1 MMTRR
6 MAALPVMLALA
17 LVAAAIEPAHAQIAA
32 AIGQPLPSSD
42 LDAGTVSVRVI
53 SGSPSKPIIG
63 TDVTLTVNGTPRQA
77 RSDSAGRA
85 IFKDLPQGATVK
97 ASVVDED
104 KKECP
109 TCASS
114 EFVLADTGVRV
125 LLSTKPFEP
134 GAGGAPFAGGA
145 GGAMPEPRQ
154 MSGQARAEASD
165 SPGTI
170 TVRLTYDDF
179 KDPSPPANVPVL
191 LVGYRADDTY
201 AMRVLTTDKD
211 GRVQFTGLDLKGET
225 SYFAMAQLPRN
236 GGATID
242 RLESLPCVL
251 DSHAGIRM
259 VLSADKRDSKEPPI
273 DDLTKLA
280 KQDHAGADH
289 VVHVILE
296 GVPDPASTVRVIA
309 LAADG
314 SHRVV
319 GETQVTRADADPTD
333 VVGQS
338 SFEPRNDMPAH
349 ALHFQAHGGGGVNE
363 PLGGVNV
370 VLVPAKQVK
379 QADAGMGVKTPEGG
393 ELDLTDT
400 SDAPVVAEVTING
413 KVMRSKPFDLS
424 RHGGVLDMYAQWEA
438 QGKLVAEVDVAA
450 AKPGEALLAETTMRG
465 LPYRSAPFQPMAG
478 KGSEATI
485 YIYPRVMFSFSLTS
499 HIDDE
504 FLAVQGTFDITNNAW
519 APYVG
524 GPDGLVI
531 PLPAHFRGAI
541 VAEQDQSEVAA
552 AQGDGFRI
560 ARPIPPGGKK
570 FRGGFSLPVE
580 NGTVHWLLDLPLGA
594 YESGMEI
601 LQTPGMTVQTPPSV
615 KGEVATA
622 PQGTFYVL
630 PSISILPKQSME
642 MTISNL
648 PSPPAW
654 RKWAPRIVGVLTIMI
669 MLAGLGFALARTSA
683 TRALH
688 HERMTK
694 RNKLLDELVAL
705 EPGGKSDKR
714 RAQITDELETLWDE

>member
-1 MMTRR
+1 MKRFAT
-6 MAALPVMLALA
+6 AIAVALA
-17 LVAAAIEPAHAQIAA
+17 IAAPTAAHAQIAA
-32 AIGQPLPSSD
+32 AIGQPLPASD

-53 SGSPSKPIIG
+53 AGSPSKPIVG
-63 TDVTLTVNGTPRQA
+63 TDVTLVVNGTPRQA

-85 IFKDLPQGATVK
+85 IFKDLPAGATVK

-104 KKECP
+104 KKEW
-109 TCASS
+109 ASS

-125 LLSTKPFEP
+125 MLSTKPFEP
-134 GAGGAPFAGGA
+134 GGGGAPFAGGA

-179 KDPSPPANVPVL
+179 KDAAPPANVPVL
-191 LVGYRADDTY
+191 LVGYRADETY
-201 AMRVLTTDKD
+201 ALHVVPTDKD
-211 GRVQFTGLDLKGET
+211 GRAQFTSLDIKGET

-236 GGATID
+236 GAID
-242 RLESLPCVL
+242 RLASLPCVL
-251 DSHAGIRM
+251 DSHAGVRL
-259 VLSADKRDSKEPPI
+259 VLSADKRDSNAPPI
-273 DDLTKLA
+273 DDLNKVE
-280 KQDHAGADH
+280 KQDHPGADH
-289 VVHVILE
+289 SVHVVLE
-296 GVPDPASTVRVIA
+296 GVPDPAATVRLVA
-309 LAADG
+309 LSPDG
-314 SHRVV
+314 THRVL
-319 GETQVTRADADPTD
+319 GQAPASRAEADPTD

-338 SFEPRNDMPAH
+338 SFEQHNDMPAH
-349 ALHFQAHGGGGVNE
+349 AVHVQVHGGGGVNE

-379 QADAGMGVKTPEGG
+379 QAEAGMGVKTPEGG
-393 ELDLTDT
+393 ELDLTDA
-400 SDAPVVAEVTING
+400 SNAPVVAEVTING

-424 RHGGVLDMYAQWEA
+424 QHGGVLDMYAQWES
-438 QGKLVAEVDVAA
+438 QGKLVADIDASA
-450 AKPGEALLAETTMRG
+450 AKPDEAMLAETTMRG
-465 LPYRSAPFQPMAG
+465 LPYRSAPLQPIAG

-485 YIYPRVMFSFSLTS
+485 YVFPRVMFSFSLTS

-504 FLAVQGTFDITNNAW
+504 FLAVQGRFQITNNAW
-519 APYVG
+519 APYIG
-524 GPDGLVI
+524 GADGLVI
-531 PLPAHFRGAI
+531 PLPEHFRGAI
-541 VAEQDQSEVAA
+541 VAEQDQGDVAV
-552 AQGDGFRI
+552 AQGAGFRI
-560 ARPIPPGGKK
+560 ARPIPPGGKQ
-570 FRGGFSLPVE
+570 FHAGFSLPVQD
-580 NGTVHWLLDLPLGA
+580 GTVHWALDLPLGA

-601 LQTPGMTVQTPPSV
+601 LQTPGMVVQTPPSV

-654 RKWAPRIVGVLTIMI
+654 RKWAPRITGAIAIMI
-669 MLAGLGFALARTSA
+669 MLAGLGFALARTTA

-688 HERMTK
+688 HERLVK

-714 RAQITDELETLWDE
+714 RAQITDELEQLWDE

>member
-1 MMTRR
+1 MMRWF
-6 MAALPVMLALA
+6 VLALA
-17 LVAAAIEPAHAQIAA
+17 LVVATPVADAQIAA

-53 SGSPSKPIIG
+53 AGSPSKPVVG

-97 ASVVDED
+97 ASVVDDD

-109 TCASS
+109 SCASS

-125 LLSTKPFEP
+125 LLSTQPFEP
-134 GAGGAPFAGGA
+134 GAGGGAPFAGGA

-179 KDPSPPANVPVL
+179 KDPEPPANVPVM

-201 AMRVLTTDKD
+201 AMKVLPTDKD
-211 GRVQFTGLDLKGET
+211 GRVQFTSLDIKGET

-236 GGATID
+236 GAID
-242 RLESLPCVL
+242 RLASLPCVL
-251 DSHAGIRM
+251 DSHAGIRL

-273 DDLTKLA
+273 DDVSKIE

-289 VVHVILE
+289 SVHVILQ
-296 GVPDPASTVRVIA
+296 GVPDPTATVRVIA
-309 LAADG
+309 LAGDG
-314 SHRVV
+314 SHRTL
-319 GETQVTRADADPTD
+319 GEKLVTRAEPDPTD
-333 VVGQS
+333 VVAQNN
-338 SFEPRNDMPAH
+338 FEPRNDMPAH
-349 ALHFQAHGGGGVNE
+349 TVHVQVHGGGGVNE

-370 VLVPAKQVK
+370 VLVPAKQAK

-400 SDAPVVAEVTING
+400 SDAPIVAEVTVNG
-413 KVMRSKPFDLS
+413 KVMRTRAFDVS
-424 RHGGVLDMYAQWEA
+424 HHGGIVDVYAQWEGE
-438 QGKLVAEVDVAA
+438 GKLVADIDVSS
-450 AKPGEALLAETTMRG
+450 AKPDEALLAEATMRG
-465 LPYRSAPFQPMAG
+465 LPYRSAPFQPVAG
-478 KGSEATI
+478 KGTAATI
-485 YIYPRVMFSFSLTS
+485 YVFPRVMFSFSLTA

-519 APYVG
+519 APYIG

-531 PLPAHFRGAI
+531 PLPKHFKGAV
-541 VAEQDQSEVAA
+541 VAERDQSEVAA
-552 AQGDGFRI
+552 AQGEGFRI

-570 FRGGFSLPVE
+570 FVGGFSLPVE
-580 NGTVHWLLDLPLGA
+580 DGSVHWALDLPLGA
-594 YESGMEI
+594 YQSGMEI

-615 KGEVATA
+615 KGEVANA

-654 RKWAPRIVGVLTIMI
+654 RRWAPRIVGALAIMI
-669 MLAGLGFALARTSA
+669 MLAGLGFALARTTS

-688 HERMTK
+688 HERLTK

-705 EPGGKSDKR
+705 EPGAKSDKR
-714 RAQITDELETLWDE
+714 RAQITDELEQLWDE

>member
-1 MMTRR
+1 MKRFAT
-6 MAALPVMLALA
+6 AIALALA
-17 LVAAAIEPAHAQIAA
+17 IAAPTAAHAQIAA
-32 AIGQPLPSSD
+32 AIGQPLPASA

-53 SGSPSKPIIG
+53 AGSPSKPIVG
-63 TDVTLTVNGTPRQA
+63 TDVTLMVNGAPRQA

-85 IFKDLPQGATVK
+85 IFKDLPAGATVK
-97 ASVVDED
+97 ATVLDED
-104 KKECP
+104 KKEF
-109 TCASS
+109 ASS

-125 LLSTKPFEP
+125 MLSTKPFEP
-134 GAGGAPFAGGA
+134 GGGGAPFAGGA

-179 KDPSPPANVPVL
+179 KDPQPPANVPVL

-201 AMRVLTTDKD
+201 ALHVLATDKD
-211 GRVQFTGLDLKGET
+211 GRVQFSSLDIKGET

-236 GGATID
+236 GAID
-242 RLESLPCVL
+242 RLASLPCVL
-251 DSHAGIRM
+251 DSHAGVRL

-273 DDLTKLA
+273 DDLNKVE
-280 KQDHAGADH
+280 KQNHAGADH
-289 VVHVILE
+289 TVHVVLQ
-296 GVPDPASTVRVIA
+296 GVPDPAATARVIA
-309 LAADG
+309 LSPDG
-314 SHRVV
+314 SHRVL
-319 GETQVTRADADPTD
+319 GEVPVSRAEPDPTD
-333 VVGQS
+333 VVGEAR
-338 SFEPRNDMPAH
+338 FDPRNDMPAH
-349 ALHFQAHGGGGVNE
+349 AVHVQVHGGGGVNE

-370 VLVPAKQVK
+370 VLVPAKQTK

-393 ELDLTDT
+393 ELDLTDA
-400 SDAPVVAEVTING
+400 SDVPVVAEVTVNG
-413 KVMRSKPFDLS
+413 KVMRSPPFDLS
-424 RHGGVLDMYAQWEA
+424 HHGGVLDVVAQWES
-438 QGKLVAEVDVAA
+438 QGKLVADIDASA
-450 AKPGEALLAETTMRG
+450 AKPDEALLAETTMRG
-465 LPYRSAPFQPMAG
+465 QPYRSAPFQPIAG
-478 KGSEATI
+478 KGKEANI
-485 YIYPRVMFSFSLTS
+485 YVFPRVMFSFSLNS

-504 FLAVQGTFDITNNAW
+504 FLAVQGTFTITNNAW
-519 APYVG
+519 APYIG
-524 GPDGLVI
+524 GPDGLMI
-531 PLPAHFRGAI
+531 PLPKHFRGGV

-552 AQGDGFRI
+552 TPGEGFRI

-580 NGTVHWLLDLPLGA
+580 DGTVHWALDLPLGA
-594 YESGMEI
+594 YESGIEI
-601 LQTPGMTVQTPPSV
+601 LQTPGMVVQTPPSV

-630 PSISILPKQSME
+630 PSISILPKQSLT

-654 RKWAPRIVGVLTIMI
+654 RKWAPRITGALAIMI
-669 MLAGLGFALARTSA
+669 MLAGLGFALARTTA

-705 EPGGKSDKR
+705 EPGGAGSKTDKR
-714 RAQITDELETLWDE
+714 RAQITEELEQLWDE

>member
-1 MMTRR
+1 MITRYLL
-6 MAALPVMLALA
+6 AAA
-17 LVAAAIEPAHAQIAA
+17 LVAVAAAPASAQIAA

-53 SGSPSKPIIG
+53 AGSPSKPVVS

-97 ASVVDED
+97 ASVVDD
-104 KKECP
+104 DQKQCP
-109 TCASS
+109 SCTSS

-134 GAGGAPFAGGA
+134 GAGGGAPFAGGA

-165 SPGTI
+165 SPGTV

-179 KDPSPPANVPVL
+179 KDPNPPANVPVL
-191 LVGYRADDTY
+191 LVGYRADDSY
-201 AMRVLTTDKD
+201 ALHELPTDKD
-211 GRVQFTGLDLKGET
+211 GRVQFTNLDIKGET
-225 SYFAMAQLPRN
+225 SYFAMAELPRN
-236 GGATID
+236 GAID
-242 RLESLPCVL
+242 RLASLPCVL
-251 DSHAGIRM
+251 DSHAGVRL
-259 VLSADKRDSKEPPI
+259 VLSADKRDSKEPPV
-273 DDLTKLA
+273 DDLNKVE
-280 KQDHAGADH
+280 KQDHTGADH
-289 VVHVILE
+289 SVHVILV
-296 GVPDPASTVRVIA
+296 GVPDPAATVRVIA
-309 LAADG
+309 LGPDG
-314 SHRVV
+314 THRVI
-319 GETQVTRADADPTD
+319 GEKPVTRAEVDTSD
-333 VVGQS
+333 VAAQNN
-338 SFEPRNDMPAH
+338 FEPRDDMPAH
-349 ALHFQAHGGGGVNE
+349 SVHVQVHGGGGVNE
-363 PLGGVNV
+363 PLGGINV
-370 VLVPAKQVK
+370 VLVPAKQAK
-379 QADAGMGVKTPEGG
+379 QADAGMGVKTPDGG
-393 ELDLTDT
+393 ELDLTDN
-400 SDAPVVAEVTING
+400 SNAPIVAELTVNG
-413 KVMRSKPFDLS
+413 KVLRTRAFDVS
-424 RHGGVLDMYAQWEA
+424 HHGGIVDVYAQWEG
-438 QGKLVAEVDVAA
+438 QGKLVADIDVSS
-450 AKPGEALLAETTMRG
+450 AKPDEALFAEATMRG
-465 LPYRSAPFQPMAG
+465 LPYRSAPFQPVAG
-478 KGSEATI
+478 KGTAATI
-485 YIYPRVMFSFSLTS
+485 YVFPRVMFSFSLTS

-531 PLPAHFRGAI
+531 PLPKHFRGGI
-541 VAEQDQSEVAA
+541 VAEQDQGDVAA
-552 AQGDGFRI
+552 AQGEGFRI

-580 NGTVHWLLDLPLGA
+580 HGTVHWSLDLPLGA

-601 LQTPGMTVQTPPSV
+601 LQTPGMTVDTPPSV

-622 PQGTFYVL
+622 PQGTYYVL

-654 RKWAPRIVGVLTIMI
+654 RLWAPRIVGAIAIMI
-669 MLAGLGFALARTSA
+669 MLAGLGFALARTTS

-688 HERMTK
+688 HERLTK

-714 RAQITDELETLWDE
+714 RAQITDELEQLWDE